1 LYLPMLSSPLDLF
14 DLLGACRAQLPDLLG
29 VL

>member
-1 LYLPMLSSPLDLF
+1 MLSSPLDLLE
-14 DLLGACRAQLPDLLG
+14 LLGASRAVSPDLLD

>member
-1 LYLPMLSSPLDLF
+1 MLSSPLDLL
-14 DLLGACRAQLPDLLG
+14 DLLGACRAKLPDLLD